1 LRTKE
6 GFSVKVKLAKTA
18 GFCMGV
24 RRAMNIV
31 LDAANKEKGK
41 LYTHGPLVHNPQAI
55 EMLRQKGVEVLG
67 KELVS
72 NETVII
78 RAHGIT
84 PDERRKIKEAGNLL
98 CDATCPHVGRAQ
110 AVIRKEIRKGY
121 NAIIIGDIGHAE
133 VNGLLG
139 FAEGKGFVIEG
150 VDDVAGLP
158 DMGKACVIA
167 QTTQERKVFLETVE
181 KLKEKIP
188 DLKVHDTICD
198 STAMRQK
205 EVMELAKEVDAVVV
219 VGGRNSANTR
229 RLYEISHATGVP
241 SFHIEE
247 EHELDGLGLESYEN
261 IGVMAGASTP
271 NWVIDKVIYRIKY
284 LLKKRKSS
292 LYRFFETIGIFIVE
306 SSLYLSLGAI
316 GMCYASLVFQGIKP
330 SATVLSIAFF
340 YVFAIHVFNRH
351 NERLSDAFSDHSRN
365 SLFKNHGTILVGAA
379 VVASFTSLYLSYVLG
394 VMPFIFLLFS
404 YLMGILYSIR
414 IVPQKLQPFI
424 KYKRLKDVPGS
435 KDIFIA
441 IAWVWVIVLIPIL
454 QQHISFSYKSATI
467 IGFML
472 LTVFIR
478 SVVFDIVSIEGDRIV
493 GRETIPILIGQKRTQ
508 TMLFIISVIIG
519 TFILLSAVFGL
530 VPSLGYYLILP
541 PTGMVI
547 CLYFFQQKR
556 IHASTLFEAI
566 IDSNF
571 LLAGLIAYLWKH
583 YA

>member
-1 LRTKE
+1 
-6 GFSVKVKLAKTA
+6 
-18 GFCMGV
+18 MGV

-31 LDAANKEKGK
+31 LDAANKKTGK

-55 EMLRQKGVEVLG
+55 EMLKQKGVEILG
-67 KELVS
+67 DDMVS

-84 PDERRKIKEAGNLL
+84 PEERKKIKEAGNLL

-121 NAIIIGDIGHAE
+121 NAIIVGDRGHAE

-150 VDDVAGLP
+150 ADDVPGLP
-158 DMGKACVIA
+158 EMEKACVIA
-167 QTTQERKVFLETVE
+167 QTTQERSVFEEAVG
-181 KLKEKIP
+181 KLKEKVP
-188 DLKVHDTICD
+188 DLKVYDTICD

-205 EVMELAKEVDAVVV
+205 EVRELAKEVDAVVI

-229 RLYEISHATGVP
+229 RLYEISDATGVP

-247 EHELDGLGLESYEN
+247 EHELDALGLERYEN

-271 NWVIDKVIYRIKY
+271 NWVIDKVIYRIKD

-292 LYRFFETIGIFIVE
+292 FYRFFENIGNFIVE
-306 SSLYLSLGAI
+306 SSLYLSLGAVA
-316 GMCYASLVFQGIKP
+316 MCYASLVFQGTQP
-330 SATVLSIAFF
+330 SMTVLSIAFF
-340 YVFAIHVFNRH
+340 YVFAIHVFNRY
-351 NERLSDAFSDHSRN
+351 NERLNDAFSDPARN
-365 SLFKNHGTILVGAA
+365 SLFKHHGASLIGAA
-379 VVASFTSLYLSYVLG
+379 LVASFTSLYLSFVLG
-394 VMPFIFLLFS
+394 VMPFVFLLFS
-404 YLMGILYSIR
+404 YLMGILYSIP
-414 IVPQKLQPFI
+414 IVPENLQSFI

-454 QQHISFSYKSATI
+454 QQHISFSYRSITI

-493 GRETIPILIGQKRTQ
+493 GRETIPILLGQKRTQ
-508 TMLFIISVIIG
+508 AMLFIISLIIG
-519 TFILLSAVFGL
+519 TFILLSAAFGL

-541 PTGMVI
+541 PAGMVI

-556 IHASTLFEAI
+556 IQASTSFEAI

-571 LLAGLIAYLWKH
+571 LLAGLIAYLWQ
-583 YA
+583 